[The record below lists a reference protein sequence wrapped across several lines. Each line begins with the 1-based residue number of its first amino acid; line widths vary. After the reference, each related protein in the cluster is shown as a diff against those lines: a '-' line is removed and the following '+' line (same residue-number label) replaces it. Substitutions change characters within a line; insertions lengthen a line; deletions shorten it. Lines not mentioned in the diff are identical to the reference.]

1 MQRSQRFVADQ
12 RFDLPQYD
20 SMINYISAEFYAYNQ
35 QFFSPNNRIIKNWEI
50 ENNGGLQV
58 KINNTESSMLFNSE
72 SPLAKAVNYRPALAD
87 EILIDLADNSTN
99 YVELKI
105 FIDTCAPDTVA
116 IWDAG
121 ANGGTGE
128 EFTQTVDTAVEQ
140 RPELVSNTIA
150 FTNDPDKVPLAIV
163 TTSGGVI
170 VSIQDARKMLFELES
185 DWDFGVTRTDRT
197 IDSFKSAY
205 DAITTMIKVSNGS
218 ANWYDLPYASTKLL
232 KEYQNMFFT
241 GGGDILWEGANG
253 ANKISWNA
261 AIDILIADR
270 AWTYTIDP
278 TAAITIPEG
287 SALYVV
293 IPEGAPVGSLVP
305 VVANMSDVPIDP
317 ASVGYDAGI
326 QVLFLRKNN
335 KIYGMMDIPE
345 LSSGETAV
353 IGEDLPKNIRDRLGI
368 ISETS
373 YEPYT
378 SINIILPADS
388 YATSI
393 SKLDAAFTA
402 FASDEAKEDWLTVV
416 GVPQTVFNTTNVSM
430 IFDNTKLDVQV
441 YINGVRMKQATDGTA
456 ATGEFKKNSATQIE
470 FFNAVAVN
478 ARVCIRDER
487 SGAAISGGGGVDLT
501 NITVDPQPLT
511 NGSQALG
518 TVAKAWEYLYLKDTA
533 SSQVYRLEVTNGV
546 FQIVAVP

>member
-35 QFFSPNNRIIKNWEI
+35 RFFSPNNRVVKNWKI

-58 KINNTESSMLFNSE
+58 KVNNTDSSMLFNSE
-72 SPLAKAVNYRPALAD
+72 SALAKAINFRAALSD
-87 EILIDLADNSTN
+87 EILVDLADNSTN

-105 FIDTCAPDTVA
+105 FLDTCAPDTVA
-116 IWDAG
+116 VWDSS

-128 EFTQTVDTAVEQ
+128 EFTQTVDTAIEQ
-140 RPELVSNTIA
+140 RPELVANTIA

-170 VSIQDARKMLFELES
+170 TNITDARKMLFELES
-185 DWDFGVTRTDRT
+185 DWDFGLTRTDRT

-205 DAITTMIKVSNGS
+205 DALTTAIKEVKGS
-218 ANWYDLPYASTKLL
+218 ANWYDLPYAGNKIL

-241 GGGDILWEGANG
+241 GGGAILWEGANG
-253 ANKISWNA
+253 ANNISWNA
-261 AIDILIADR
+261 TIEILIADR
-270 AWTYTIDP
+270 AWTYSISP
-278 TAAITIPEG
+278 SVATAIPEG

-293 IPEGAPVGSLVP
+293 IPEGAPVGPLVP
-305 VVANMSDVPIDP
+305 IVAAMSAVPIDP

-326 QVLFLRKNN
+326 QVLFLRKGG

-345 LSSGETAV
+345 LSSGETAT

-368 ISETS
+368 ISDTT
-373 YEPYT
+373 YESYT
-378 SINIILPADS
+378 STNIILAADS
-388 YATSI
+388 YATAI
-393 SKLDAAFTA
+393 SKMDAAFAA
-402 FASDEAKEDWLTVV
+402 FASDEAKEDWQTVV
-416 GVPQTVFNTTNVSM
+416 GVPQLQFNTTNVTM

-441 YINGVRMKQATDGTA
+441 YINGVRMRQATDGTA

-470 FFNAVAVN
+470 FFQAIPVN

-487 SGAAISGGGGVDLT
+487 SGSAISGGGGVDLT
-501 NITVDPQPLT
+501 NITVDPQPFT
-511 NGSQALG
+511 NGSQAIG
-518 TVAKAWEYLYLKDTA
+518 TVTKAWEAIYLKDTL
-533 SSQVYRLEVTNGV
+533 SSQVYRLEVTGGV